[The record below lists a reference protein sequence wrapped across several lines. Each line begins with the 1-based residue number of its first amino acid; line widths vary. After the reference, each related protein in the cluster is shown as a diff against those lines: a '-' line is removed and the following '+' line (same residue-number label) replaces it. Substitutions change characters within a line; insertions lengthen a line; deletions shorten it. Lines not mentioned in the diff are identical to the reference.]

1 MKSQRLLELLLRLQ
15 ARSPRSARE
24 LAQLLQ
30 VSERTIYRDVD
41 ALSAAGIPIFAIR
54 GSQGG
59 IALREGYRQ
68 AISQLLEHE
77 IRSLFTSG
85 ADPLIRPR

>member
-15 ARSPRSARE
+15 ARSPRSARQ

-30 VSERTIYRDVD
+30 VTERTIYRDVD
-41 ALSAAGIPIFAIR
+41 ALSAAGIPIFTIR
-54 GSQGG
+54 GSRGG

-68 AISQLLEHE
+68 AISQLME
-77 IRSLFTSG
+77 
-85 ADPLIRPR
+85 